1 MAYGNTTMLRYLW
14 PQVVILRISVEL
26 RESDPMERRDHNEIR
41 KKGFDR
47 KWWVEKAAKNCM
59 GIGVEKALDKC
70 KKAGIGRDGFLDNGA
85 TQEKQFKE
93 ANAAYDALEAALK
106 TARSKCGK
114 AQDETK
120 QGIAKFY
127 LPRIADA
134 KKKLDDAEKTIVQA
148 KAAASGE
155 EKAKKEALED
165 LEGLLKPIDDF
176 ATKVFEREEG
186 KINSTLMGLVDAV
199 REVEGMKSSS
209 HEERVE
215 RLDELIRDAEY
226 LVMTK
231 ELRRLRAIF
240 DSLNERFKK
249 IARKHPTQKDRLLS
263 SKGRLSSLS
272 SPLASLEAKEKD
284 VKARRARIKA

>member
-1 MAYGNTTMLRYLW
+1 MAYGNTTMLGYRW
-14 PQVVILRISVEL
+14 PQVVIRRISVEL

-47 KWWVEKAAKNCM
+47 KWWAEKAAKNCT

-70 KKAGIGRDGFLDNGA
+70 KKAGIGPDGFIGNGV

-93 ANAAYDALEAALK
+93 ANVAYDALEAALK
-106 TARSKCGK
+106 TARSKCGRPQ
-114 AQDETK
+114 AETK
-120 QGIAKFY
+120 ESIVKFY
-127 LPRIADA
+127 LPRIEDG
-134 KKKLDDAEKTIVQA
+134 KKKLEDLEKTVQA
-148 KAAASGE
+148 KIATSGE

-176 ATKVFEREEG
+176 ATKVFEREQD
-186 KINSTLMGLVDAV
+186 KISSTLMGLAEAV
-199 REVEGMKSSS
+199 REVEEMKSASR
-209 HEERVE
+209 EERQE

-263 SKGRLSSLS
+263 TKGRLSNLS
-272 SPLASLEAKEKD
+272 SPLANLEAKEKD

>member
-1 MAYGNTTMLRYLW
+1 
-14 PQVVILRISVEL
+14 
-26 RESDPMERRDHNEIR
+26 MERRDHNEIR

-47 KWWVEKAAKNCM
+47 KWWVAKAAKNCT

-85 TQEKQFKE
+85 TQEKQFKD

-176 ATKVFEREEG
+176 TTKVFEREEN
-186 KINSTLMGLVDAV
+186 KINSTLTGLVDAV
-199 REVEGMKSSS
+199 REVEGMKSASR
-209 HEERVE
+209 EERQE

-249 IARKHPTQKDRLLS
+249 IARKHPTQKDRLLDT
-263 SKGRLSSLS
+263 KNRLSKIS
-272 SPLASLEAKEKD
+272 SPLVNLEAQEKD

>member
-1 MAYGNTTMLRYLW
+1 
-14 PQVVILRISVEL
+14 
-26 RESDPMERRDHNEIR
+26 MERRDHNEVR

-47 KWWVEKAAKNCM
+47 KWWAAKAAKNCT

-70 KKAGIGRDGFLDNGA
+70 RKAGIGRDGFVDNGV

-93 ANAAYDALEAALK
+93 ANAAYNALEAALK
-106 TARSKCGK
+106 TARSKCGR
-114 AQDETK
+114 AQAETK
-120 QGIAKFY
+120 ESIVKFY
-127 LPRIADA
+127 LPRIDDA
-134 KKKLDDAEKTIVQA
+134 KKKLDDLEKTVQA
-148 KAAASGE
+148 KAATSGE
-155 EKAKKEALED
+155 EKVKKEALED

-176 ATKVFEREEG
+176 TTKVFEREEN
-186 KINSTLMGLVDAV
+186 KISSTLTGLVDAV

-231 ELRRLRAIF
+231 ELRRLRAIT

-249 IARKHPTQKDRLLS
+249 IARKYPTQKDRLLDT
-263 SKGRLSSLS
+263 KNRLSKIS
-272 SPLASLEAKEKD
+272 SPLVNLEAQEKD